1 MGPLLKSLLRRLTKL
16 LIVCVGAYVLFLIL
30 FFAICRFTKRDVGAI
45 PNDEDLNPNV
55 VTVAD
60 IGKNRRPLEDT
71 YFTYPEW
78 FIVWSYE
85 ERATY
90 LEKGQPPSEFPY
102 FGSIYQY
109 WRGYCFICGIT
120 HHRKQ
125 SNFGDNLML
134 VVIGSSFSL
143 EYAIR
148 GLYENTIGRLS
159 ESTSGREL
167 VDEDEYAA
175 RVAREYANFVYV
187 RPWYEF
193 HFGHAL
199 WHLWRETSFWG
210 RHPLRKWE
218 RKAIL
223 SADYG
228 LESIYAGILQLASHL
243 TYGVEPT
250 ETYAWIENA
259 SEPLLSKYPH
269 MRIVKEIGRGSYI
282 VSIPRYQEFTELAV
296 KLTKENVRFVQIA
309 GNSEIVLSTVAQNWQ
324 YDTPEER
331 VLFSEKFLT
340 RPYVNRVVLECRV
353 RDIHLVLNDLASRG
367 YVVEHIYDY

>member
-1 MGPLLKSLLRRLTKL
+1 VGPLLKSLLRRLKKF
-16 LIVCVGAYVLFLIL
+16 LIICVGAYFLFLIL
-30 FFAICRFTKRDVGAI
+30 FFAVCRSTKRDVRAI
-45 PNDEDLNPNV
+45 PNDEDLNPNS
-55 VTVAD
+55 VAAD
-60 IGKNRRPLEDT
+60 VGENHRPLEDA

-90 LEKGQPPSEFPY
+90 LEKGQPPSGFPY
-102 FGSIYQY
+102 FGAIYQY

-125 SNFGDNLML
+125 SNFGEHLML

-143 EYAIR
+143 EYTVR

-159 ESTSGREL
+159 ESTSRHEL

-175 RVAREYANFVYV
+175 KVAREYANFVYV
-187 RPWYEF
+187 RPFYEF
-193 HFGHAL
+193 HFAHAL
-199 WHLWRETSFWG
+199 WGLWKETNFWG
-210 RHPLRKWE
+210 PHPLRKWE

-223 SADYG
+223 SLDYG
-228 LESIYAGILQLASHL
+228 LESIYSGILQTASHL
-243 TYGVEPT
+243 TYGIEPT
-250 ETYAWIENA
+250 ETYARIENA
-259 SEPLLSKYPH
+259 SESLLNKYPH
-269 MRIVKEIGRGSYI
+269 IRVVKQNAHGSYV

-309 GNSEIVLSTVAQNWQ
+309 GNSEIVVSTVVQNWQ

-331 VLFSEKFLT
+331 VLFTEKFLT
-340 RPYVNRVVLECRV
+340 RPDVNRVVFECRV
-353 RDIHLVLNDLASRG
+353 RDLHLVLNDLASRG